1 VGFVPV
7 LVTREANRAFVDVDS
22 DVRLVRLQVVEG
34 SARAATNVEHGA
46 TGVQFEQF
54 VRAGN
59 VDPSDDDGPNS
70 VVNERVPDDTTI
82 KAHST
87 RCRPPTLSL
96 RSAACSRS
104 IFDSW
109 TNGWMRRYTAET
121 LYYRPGLRR

>member
-1 VGFVPV
+1 RHDDVGRAQAHELIVAARPAVERNVGFAPV

-34 SARAATNVEHGA
+34 SARAASNVEHGA

-82 KAHST
+82 K
-87 RCRPPTLSL
+87 
-96 RSAACSRS
+96 
-104 IFDSW
+104 
-109 TNGWMRRYTAET
+109 
-121 LYYRPGLRR
+121 